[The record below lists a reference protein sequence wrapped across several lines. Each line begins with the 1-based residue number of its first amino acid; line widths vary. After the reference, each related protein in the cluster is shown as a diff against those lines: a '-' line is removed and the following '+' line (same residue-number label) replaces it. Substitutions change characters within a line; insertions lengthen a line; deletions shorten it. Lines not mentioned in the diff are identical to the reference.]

1 METTNK
7 KTSKYGEKDFTR
19 DEEIF
24 KKEIEPRMK
33 ELIELNAQ
41 EPDGWEEMRKLSK
54 YQNQLMDELKQYARK
69 ANSMTGRIIKFPHAD
84 SYAFYLVVKV
94 FKTKCRLQWIDYM
107 DGWMDSRLGDKG
119 SLDIDF
125 VHSEIY
131 KEDKLNELF
140 S

>member
-24 KKEIEPRMK
+24 KEEIEPRMK
-33 ELIELNAQ
+33 ELIQLNDHKTNDFEKIREISQ
-41 EPDGWEEMRKLSK
+41 R
-54 YQNQLMDELKQYARK
+54 QNKLMDQLKHYCRK
-69 ANSMTGRIIKFPHAD
+69 ANAMTGRIIKFPQAD

-94 FKTKCRLQWIDYM
+94 YKTKCRLQWINHM
-107 DGWMDSRLGDKG
+107 DGWIDSRLGEKG

-131 KEDKLNELF
+131 KEDRLNELF